1 MHLILILISLII
13 AYLIRLSIPYYSE
26 WQGNWHY
33 TLFLFIFSPLLLLM
47 TILAVLFMGNEGEM
61 LGNAVSYWGFLIAIV
76 VLLIIVAFFGYLAYQ
91 GWQTKQ
97 HLNKYSRQK
106 ILDTEARI
114 IPISF
119 PYIAQVGF
127 WQPEL
132 VVTEGL
138 LCLFDREHL
147 EAVFAHEASH
157 VYYRDTFSF
166 FWLGGIYRLT
176 FWLPYSEVLW
186 QELLF
191 LRELRAD
198 HYASQ
203 LVDPLLLAEAL
214 FMIVKFPLESTEIL
228 LSCGL
233 SNSRLGD
240 RIDHLLHNSQVDLHD
255 NSWMIWFGFFS
266 LLLPWLTIPY
276 HVN

>member
-1 MHLILILISLII
+1 MHLGLIFISLII
-13 AYLIRLSIPYYSE
+13 AYLIRWSIPKYSH

-33 TLFLFIFSPLLLLM
+33 SLFLFLFSPLLLLM
-47 TILAVLFMGNEGEM
+47 TVLAVFFMGNKGEM
-61 LGNAVSYWGFLIAIV
+61 LGNSVSYGGFLIATFI
-76 VLLIIVAFFGYLAYQ
+76 LLIIVIFFGYLAYQ
-91 GWQTKQ
+91 GWQTKRN
-97 HLNKYSRQK
+97 LNKYSQAK
-106 ILDTEARI
+106 ILDAEARI
-114 IPISF
+114 IPTTF

-132 VVTEGL
+132 VITEGL
-138 LCLFDREHL
+138 LSLFDREHL
-147 EAVFAHEASH
+147 EAVLAHEASH

-176 FWLPYSEVLW
+176 FWLPYSEILW

-198 HYASQ
+198 QYASK

-214 FMIVKFPLESTEIL
+214 FMIVKFPLETAEIP

-240 RIDHLLHNSQVDLHD
+240 RIDQLLNNSQASLPD
-255 NSWMIWFGFFS
+255 NSWLIWLGFFS
-266 LLLPWLTIPY
+266 LLLPWLTLPY
-276 HVN
+276 HVI

>member
-1 MHLILILISLII
+1 MHLILILIGLII
-13 AYLIRLSIPYYSE
+13 AYLIRLLIPHYTD

-33 TLFLFIFSPLLLLM
+33 SLFLFVFSPLLLLM

-61 LGNAVSYWGFLIAIV
+61 LGNTVSYWGFFIAVV

-91 GWQTKQ
+91 GSQTKQ
-97 HLNKYSRQK
+97 HLKKYSHQT

-138 LCLFDREHL
+138 LSLFDQEHL

-198 HYASQ
+198 HYASK

-214 FMIVKFPLESTEIL
+214 FMIVKFPLESAEIS

-240 RIDHLLHNSQVDLHD
+240 RIDHLLHHSQVDLHD